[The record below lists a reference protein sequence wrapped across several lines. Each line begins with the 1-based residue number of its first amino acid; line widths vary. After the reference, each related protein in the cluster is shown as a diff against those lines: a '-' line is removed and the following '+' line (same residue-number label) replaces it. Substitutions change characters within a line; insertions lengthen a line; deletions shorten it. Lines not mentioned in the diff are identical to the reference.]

1 MAAGPGPRARP
12 GLAAKPLGRPAKR
25 CAAMSSLWP
34 PLSSRLNPRN
44 STSAMALWWTK
55 PTAPNACHSTNSRA
69 WPFAFTNGIQGSH
82 LEVDIDT
89 GFVKLLKHW
98 CVEDC
103 GTIINPQLVDEQ
115 IRGGVVQGIGA
126 ALFEHC
132 LYDERGQLL
141 NGNMADYLVPM
152 AAEMPDIECGHVV
165 SPTAD
170 SELGAKGAGEA
181 GTAGAPG
188 SIMNAVNDAL
198 RPLGAEP
205 LTDMP
210 FTPDKILRALGKV

>member
-1 MAAGPGPRARP
+1 M
-12 GLAAKPLGRPAKR
+12 LACVASILQAKPENLDIRRGAIVDADSGTERLPLHELARIAYFRPDT
-25 CAAMSSLWP
+25 LP
-34 PLSSRLNPRN
+34 PGFQAELVATRHYVPRQ
-44 STSAMALWWTK
+44 
-55 PTAPNACHSTNSRA
+55 
-69 WPFAFTNGIQGSH
+69 WPFAFTNGIQASH
-82 LEVDIDT
+82 VEVDVDS
-89 GFVKLLKHW
+89 GFVTLLKHW

-103 GTIINPQLVDEQ
+103 GTVINPQLVDEQ

-152 AAEMPDIECGHVV
+152 AAEMPDIDVAHVET
-165 SPTAD
+165 PTAD

-188 SIMNAVNDAL
+188 AVMNAVNDAL
-198 RPLGAEP
+198 APLGAAPITE
-205 LTDMP
+205 MP
-210 FTPDKILRALGKV
+210 ITPGVVLAAVGKV